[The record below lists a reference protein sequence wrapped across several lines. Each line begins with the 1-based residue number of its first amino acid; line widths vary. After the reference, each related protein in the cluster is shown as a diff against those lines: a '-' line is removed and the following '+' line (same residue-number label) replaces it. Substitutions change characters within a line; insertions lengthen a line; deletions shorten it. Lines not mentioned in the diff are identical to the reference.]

1 MRKFV
6 LAVVLV
12 LVASSAQA
20 ATLNVVGGQLIGAS
34 GVIVNGNTY
43 DVEFQT
49 GSCIDLYNDC
59 DDPVADFTFQSEA
72 DANAASQAILDQ
84 VWFGIDLAAFL
95 TGEVLG
101 DDWLGCDADGIF
113 GICQAL
119 TPWNLD
125 PSLSPFTVRIR
136 AAFISFDAGS
146 FGSEVASGLSG
157 GTAEPGAGY
166 HGAGS
171 VYAVWSVGSVP
182 EPGTG
187 LLMGL
192 GLLGVSVSNRR
203 QR

>member
-34 GVIVNGNTY
+34 GVIVDGSSYN
-43 DVEFQT
+43 VEFQVGT
-49 GSCIDLYNDC
+49 CIDLYSGC
-59 DDPVADFTFQSEA
+59 DDVSDFTFQTA
-72 DANAASQAILDQ
+72 AAAVLASQAIVDQ
-84 VWFGIDLAAFL
+84 VWVDVSVESFPVGNGGFF
-95 TGEVLG
+95 V
-101 DDWLGCDADGIF
+101 GCDAST
-113 GICQAL
+113 CAAV
-119 TPWNLD
+119 TPYGVD
-125 PSLSPFTVRIR
+125 PFTPPSLPDLPAPIVVGYARFLLVTDPGPPELFS
-136 AAFISFDAGS
+136 AAFPGTSDGRFLDG
-146 FGSEVASGLSG
+146 FGV
-157 GTAEPGAGY
+157 
-166 HGAGS
+166 